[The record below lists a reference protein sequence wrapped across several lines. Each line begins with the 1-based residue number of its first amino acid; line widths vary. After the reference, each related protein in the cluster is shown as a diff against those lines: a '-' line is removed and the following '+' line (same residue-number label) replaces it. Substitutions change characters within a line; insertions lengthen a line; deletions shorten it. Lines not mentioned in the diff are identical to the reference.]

1 MWVCEKL
8 GLWEDSCWLRFI
20 PCGNILLSSLHLGFL
35 EFRFWDC
42 DTLNG
47 ESNSWKLWD
56 PYHHDS
62 CCFSDA
68 PTSQRKFKKLVKVQK
83 CSVNVILLIV
93 INTSL
98 YTVTKNSHLMRN
110 SLYEWCGLYW
120 RLFCC
125 CLAYFL
131 TDFLNI
137 GSKILMHSQT
147 YLKILR
153 LPTTIQTFL
162 LLYL

>member
-1 MWVCEKL
+1 MHCHTIMGSDL
-8 GLWEDSCWLRFI
+8 SGDLLFCAH
-20 PCGNILLSSLHLGFL
+20 ILTTPSLHVP
-35 EFRFWDC
+35 
-42 DTLNG
+42 

-147 YLKILR
+147 YLKIVR